1 LTFQKARITIF
12 TEDKNLS
19 PLRGGEGTMHPV
31 RKDKEW
37 KFISIRISDEL
48 KRKYQIKLLENRS
61 TTQEDII
68 THINHYIGN
77 TVLEE

>member
-1 LTFQKARITIF
+1 
-12 TEDKNLS
+12 
-19 PLRGGEGTMHPV
+19 MHPV

-37 KFISIRISDEL
+37 KFIAIRISDEL

-68 THINHYIGN
+68 AHINQYIGN
-77 TVLEE
+77 TALEE